1 MILLQVLTTQLIF
14 FINLF
19 EITDTALISIKPF
32 LQYTHRNP
40 LLSKR
45 DKCLIMVGRRCFST
59 SKKNTTDDIVNFI
72 KKSKDKVNELK
83 EAVVKS
89 KTKTKKP
96 STSSGSNSFLNLQ
109 IDFSVSS
116 FISGILYLTP
126 TDPSSRTVFF
136 RGFGDRGFV
145 FTNTHKETE
154 TGQFNAEKWI
164 SPEPDAGDMI
174 LFPSYLLHAVPLNQG
189 DMRVSMAFNAIP
201 ERLQAWGYGISFAK

>member
-1 MILLQVLTTQLIF
+1 MDDPKNEIFELFPTPLMFCRQVLNASQCQKLIGHYEDSATLVNQHSKDLSHTQISFPADDDFFADVISQINTKLIDMG
-14 FINLF
+14 NLLF
-19 EITDTALISIKPF
+19 GEKLKWSIKEIW
-32 LQYTHRNP
+32 T
-40 LLSKR
+40 
-45 DKCLIMVGRRCFST
+45 
-59 SKKNTTDDIVNFI
+59 NFM
-72 KKSKDKVNELK
+72 
-83 EAVVKS
+83 
-89 KTKTKKP
+89 KP
-96 STSSGSNSFLNLQ
+96 GGGQAMHNHSN
-109 IDFSVSS
+109 S